1 MMFRKKSARLGSGA
15 DRLREPASGASGWF
29 REHRAVLG
37 GSCGDPGGGMDK
49 GLWVLG
55 VGVHRPGLLVG
66 STVKWWG
73 RGGPF

>member
-1 MMFRKKSARLGSGA
+1 MVQGA
-15 DRLREPASGASGWF
+15 QGGA
-29 REHRAVLG
+29 G

-73 RGGPF
+73 RGEPF